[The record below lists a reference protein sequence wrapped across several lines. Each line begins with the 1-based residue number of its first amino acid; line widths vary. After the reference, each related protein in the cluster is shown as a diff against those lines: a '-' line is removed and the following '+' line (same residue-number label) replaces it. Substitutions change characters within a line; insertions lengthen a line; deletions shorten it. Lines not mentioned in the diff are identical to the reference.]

1 MAPALTSILTL
12 GFLAAAPAFAQT
24 FSDGMG
30 PAAFMWPND
39 REWKADGDREAP
51 CGSTAAVGKRNKF
64 PLEEGHIALVAQHI
78 FYDTKISISFEDDP
92 KSDDDF
98 EVLVQDT
105 SIAFLEPGHTCFNI
119 PDAPKGKKVGDK
131 ATIQFMYHATWNT
144 AKNETFYA
152 CTDIIYAEADEVSS
166 RVPCFNVT
174 VPGRRDT
181 IPAAESESACT
192 TASAAPAATS
202 ADDENLGGKNGL
214 PGTAAAALVVAAA
227 ALFAL

>member
-1 MAPALTSILTL
+1 M
-12 GFLAAAPAFAQT
+12 
-24 FSDGMG
+24 FS
-30 PAAFMWPND
+30 P
-39 REWKADGDREAP
+39 
-51 CGSTAAVGKRNKF
+51 
-64 PLEEGHIALVAQHI
+64 QQ
-78 FYDTKISISFEDDP
+78 DP

-98 EVLVQDT
+98 TTLIQDT
-105 SIAFLEPGHTCFNI
+105 SVAFLEPGHTCLNI
-119 PDAPKGKKVGDK
+119 PDPEGKKAGDK
-131 ATIQFMYHATWNT
+131 ATIQFQYHATWNT

-152 CTDIIYAEADEVSS
+152 CADIIYAEADEVSS

-192 TASAAPAATS
+192 TASPAPAATS

-214 PGTAAAALVVAAA
+214 PGTAAAALVIAAA

>member
-1 MAPALTSILTL
+1 MAPTLTSILTL

-39 REWKADGDREAP
+39 REWKADGDRKAP
-51 CGSTAAVGKRNKF
+51 CGSAAAVGKRTKF
-64 PLEEGHIALVAQHI
+64 PLEEGHLALVAQHT

-98 EVLVQDT
+98 AALVQDT
-105 SIAFLEPGHTCFNI
+105 SIAFIEPGHTCFNI
-119 PDAPKGKKVGDK
+119 PDPKGKKVGDK
-131 ATIQFMYHATWNT
+131 ATIQFQYHATWNT

-152 CTDIIYAEADEVSS
+152 CADIIYAEADEVSS

>member
-1 MAPALTSILTL
+1 MAPTLTSILTL

-39 REWKADGDREAP
+39 REWKADGDRKAP
-51 CGSTAAVGKRNKF
+51 CGSAAAVGKRTKF
-64 PLEEGHIALVAQHI
+64 PLEEGHLAFVAQHT

-98 EVLVQDT
+98 TALVQDT

-119 PDAPKGKKVGDK
+119 PDPKGKKVGDK
-131 ATIQFMYHATWNT
+131 ATIQFQYQATWNT

-152 CTDIIYAEADEVSS
+152 CADIIYAEADEVSS

-181 IPAAESESACT
+181 IPAVESESACT